1 MTIIREQDAPRFG
14 QDGVEVT
21 GLASPSRGCDTVSA
35 WRVLLA
41 PGAGSPEHTL
51 TSDEAFVA
59 LRGSARVQL
68 DGEPQELRAGN
79 CLVVAPERR
88 FTIAM
93 TARSPSKPSAAW
105 PPAGRRS
112 SKARTRPCRRGQPER
127 AVSAPAPARAPA
139 CPPRAPRA
147 GRRASRP
154 SARPRARPRPR

>member
-41 PGAGSPEHTL
+41 PGAASPEHTL

-59 LRGSARVQL
+59 LRGRARVEL
-68 DGEPQELRAGN
+68 DGASEELRAGD

-88 FTIAM
+88 FSIRNDGTEPFEAVCCM
-93 TARSPSKPSAAW
+93 AAGGQAIVEGEGSFV
-105 PPAGRRS
+105 PPWA
-112 SKARTRPCRRGQPER
+112 A
-127 AVSAPAPARAPA
+127 
-139 CPPRAPRA
+139 
-147 GRRASRP
+147 
-154 SARPRARPRPR
+154 

>member
-41 PGAGSPEHTL
+41 PGAASPEHTL

-59 LRGSARVQL
+59 LRGRARVEL
-68 DGEPQELRAGN
+68 DGASEELRAGD

-88 FTIAM
+88 FSIRNDGTEPFEAVCCM
-93 TARSPSKPSAAW
+93 AAGGQAVVEGGGTFV
-105 PPAGRRS
+105 PPWA
-112 SKARTRPCRRGQPER
+112 A
-127 AVSAPAPARAPA
+127 
-139 CPPRAPRA
+139 
-147 GRRASRP
+147 
-154 SARPRARPRPR
+154 

>member
-35 WRVLLA
+35 WRVLLQ

-68 DGEPQELRAGN
+68 DGETQELRAGD

-88 FTIAM
+88 FAIHNDGAEPFEAVCCM
-93 TARSPSKPSAAW
+93 AAGGQAVVEGEGSFV
-105 PPAGRRS
+105 PPW
-112 SKARTRPCRRGQPER
+112 
-127 AVSAPAPARAPA
+127 AV
-139 CPPRAPRA
+139 
-147 GRRASRP
+147 
-154 SARPRARPRPR
+154 